1 MSQVRVFSIKNRLA
15 ELARRP
21 GGLTVDEA
29 VRAAETRLDS
39 IRDQC
44 VASLAGRAAD
54 LSAEAARLRGAG
66 EDADFEALY
75 RMSNAIYGVAAPFEL
90 RGLAEV
96 ASGLCDLIDGFRRG
110 EPVSWEA
117 VEVHVD
123 GVRLLVVGGE
133 QHAEPIFEGLRRVR
147 SRLAGQG

>member
-1 MSQVRVFSIKNRLA
+1 MSAHVRVYTVKNRLA
-15 ELARRP
+15 ELARKP
-21 GGLTVDEA
+21 GGLTLEEA
-29 VRAAETRLDS
+29 VRAAETRLDA

-54 LSAEAARLRGAG
+54 LSAEAGRQRGLG
-66 EDADFEALY
+66 DTADFDDLY

-110 EPVSWEA
+110 EPVAWEA
-117 VEVHVD
+117 IDVHVD
-123 GVRLLVVGGE
+123 GVRLLAAGGE
-133 QHAEPIFEGLRRVR
+133 QHAEPIFAGLRKVR
-147 SRLAGQG
+147 ERLAG